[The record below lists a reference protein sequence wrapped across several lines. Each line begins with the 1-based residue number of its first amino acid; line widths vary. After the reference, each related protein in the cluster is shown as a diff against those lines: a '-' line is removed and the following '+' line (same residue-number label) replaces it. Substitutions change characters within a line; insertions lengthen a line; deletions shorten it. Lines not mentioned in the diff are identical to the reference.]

1 MYIACIPMFAK
12 RIFDWIVLLAALP
25 LALPLLLLVAL
36 VVRIGLGTPVLF
48 RQQRPG
54 LHGRLFWLVKFRT
67 MRNCI
72 TGENMLATDGVR
84 LGRLGAL
91 LRKCSLDE
99 LPSLWNIAKGEMSWV
114 GPRPLLPEYLP
125 LYNAQQQKRHNV
137 LPGLTGWAQ
146 IHGRNAL
153 DWPARFELDVWYV
166 ENRSLWLD
174 MQILLKTVA
183 TVVGARQVSAPGQAT
198 VEPFRG
204 NP

>member
-1 MYIACIPMFAK
+1 
-12 RIFDWIVLLAALP
+12 
-25 LALPLLLLVAL
+25 
-36 VVRIGLGTPVLF
+36 
-48 RQQRPG
+48 
-54 LHGRLFWLVKFRT
+54 
-67 MRNCI
+67 
-72 TGENMLATDGVR
+72 MLATDGVR
-84 LGRLGAL
+84 LGCLGAL

-99 LPSLWNIAKGEMSWV
+99 LPSLWNIAKGDMSWI

-125 LYNAQQQKRHNV
+125 LYNARQQKRHNV